1 MGSSWQAAFGFV
13 LMESDQLYA
22 HPQSPQ
28 PLFPPGNID
37 GFALVDGEEL
47 PVYSPDFCFVLFCF
61 PVFLACVIFFCPS
74 TSGHEFFPMTI

>member
-13 LMESDQLYA
+13 LMESDQLCT

-28 PLFPPGNID
+28 PLFPPGNMG
-37 GFALVDGEEL
+37 GFALVDDEEL

-61 PVFLACVIFFCPS
+61 VFLCFLPVLYSSAPQPLDMNFFL
-74 TSGHEFFPMTI
+74 